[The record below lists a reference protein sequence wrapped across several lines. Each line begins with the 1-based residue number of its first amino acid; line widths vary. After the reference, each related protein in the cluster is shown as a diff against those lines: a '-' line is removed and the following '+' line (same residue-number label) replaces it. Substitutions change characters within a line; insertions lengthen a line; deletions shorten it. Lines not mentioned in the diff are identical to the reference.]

1 MPITAVDKEKL
12 VASAQRHL
20 KRGQVKKAIAEV
32 ERLVVDDKGDMRA
45 RLELADLYER
55 GNEPKRA
62 VTVYL
67 EAAEHYEKHNF
78 GLKALAVYLR
88 ATQLDPKNRGA
99 HAALGRLYAEQ
110 GLYGEAAS
118 RFQTALDCATG
129 ADAARARL
137 DVTAAMLELDPDNL
151 ADRLRLAEGYSALG
165 LRDQAVDELRKVAS
179 ALDERAGESDFQIV
193 AERLL
198 WHKPDDFD
206 VARTLAASYIAQEE
220 PQRALAKLKM
230 AFEAKPRD
238 LEILG
243 LLAEAFN
250 QLGQVHKSVAVLKE
264 MARIYDES
272 GLIHERDECYTRIL
286 MLDPNDKS
294 ARDALGE
301 TGTEAEG
308 QTLEFAPESSRAR
321 PATSR
326 RGRPTTA
333 DPADDFDDFDFDF
346 DDEDEIG
353 FGGGA
358 ENTIVDDAFIPDDVR
373 EHLEESALSLAVPGA
388 TTGPAPS
395 ALQEDLRELD
405 FYINNGLVGE
415 AAGLLQ
421 ELFNRHG
428 RHPLLERREQQLSG
442 MR

>member
-12 VASAQRHL
+12 VASAQRYL

-32 ERLVVDDKGDMRA
+32 ERLVVDDKEDMRA

-55 GNEPKRA
+55 GGEPKRA
-62 VTVYL
+62 VEVYTSAATDY
-67 EAAEHYEKHNF
+67 EANNF

-88 ATQLDPKNRGA
+88 VVQLDPKNRHA

-110 GLYGEAAS
+110 GLYQEAAG

-129 ADAARARL
+129 VDAARARL
-137 DVTAAMLELDPDNL
+137 EVTQEILKLDQENL
-151 ADRLRLAEGYSALG
+151 GDRLRLAEGYSAIG
-165 LRDQAVDELRKVAS
+165 LREEAVAELRAVAV
-179 ALDERAGESDFQIV
+179 ALDERAAETDFQVV

-198 WHKPDDFD
+198 YHKPDELEI
-206 VARTLAASYIAQEE
+206 ARTLAASYIAQEE
-220 PQRALAKLKM
+220 PQRALAKLKT

-250 QLGQVHKSVAVLKE
+250 QLGQVHKSVTVLKE
-264 MARIYDES
+264 MARHYDES
-272 GLIHERDECYTRIL
+272 GLIHERDECYARIL
-286 MLDPNDKS
+286 MLDPNDMS
-294 ARDALGE
+294 ARDALGQ
-301 TGTEAEG
+301 TGTEAAG
-308 QTLEFAPESSRAR
+308 QTLEFVPESSRAR

-326 RGRPTTA
+326 KRRPS
-333 DPADDFDDFDFDF
+333 PAQAEEFDDFDFDF

-358 ENTIVDDAFIPDDVR
+358 ENTIVDDAFIPEDVR
-373 EHLEESALSLAVPGA
+373 EHLEESALSLAMPGA
-388 TTGPAPS
+388 AVGPPPS

-415 AAGLLQ
+415 AAGLLN

-428 RHPLLERREQQLSG
+428 RHPLLERREQQLAG